1 MFRLVFSTSM
11 FLSGL
16 GPWYPPLRPRVV
28 HLPYV
33 RNTCRGGELES
44 SDITRRGMRGLHHP
58 QGHRRT
64 STRPRIWGPH
74 FFGVFCVCVCLCV
87 YVCVYVCV
95 RVCVCVCVRVC
106 ACVCVCVCVCACVC
120 VCVCLCVCVFFFLFG
135 VFFFC
140 VFCVLCCL

>member
-74 FFGVFCVCVCLCV
+74 YFGVFCVCVH
-87 YVCVYVCV
+87 VCVCVCV
-95 RVCVCVCVRVC
+95 CVCACVCVRVC
-106 ACVCVCVCVCACVC
+106 ACVCVCVCVCVCRSHFGSSLQPFGSKPPPGYPPSCFGTCVPLVC
-120 VCVCLCVCVFFFLFG
+120 V
-135 VFFFC
+135 
-140 VFCVLCCL
+140 